1 MKKIIKKISVALVLI
16 IAFSSISVNSLAETV
31 LLGDV
36 NGDGK
41 VGLAD
46 VQELKKYIV
55 GKNKESDIVFA
66 NSDVNKSG
74 CIEILDML
82 YLRKYLSNEIED
94 FNSIVVSSNLLA
106 KVNNAKVT
114 PEDLGIPGLLRY
126 PNNSNYYYA
135 RNIWDMKSKDGK
147 LFISM
152 GDYGSNTGSV
162 PMYYYTND
170 SSTPKL
176 SNHLGPTGKGVD
188 GLSSEE
194 IKRMFLI
201 DGELYAVSTDPLGMN
216 QGSYY
221 KYDNSTDTWIDY
233 YNLPYT
239 IHCYDMVEYDGKI
252 FFGGMARHQST
263 DKWLVACVQ
272 VLDKDKL
279 GTSAKAS
286 NVYFYHSDG
295 TKFTS
300 ESYVSDY
307 DGKTYYRYDYWRA
320 YDMFVFKNELYA
332 VHSDGSSYTRN
343 SNSGLFKYDKDLNG
357 FVQVYDGKVIKGIM
371 SVTRH
376 TSTTTYVKDSTSGSY
391 VETDAYFDF
400 ENNNLEIGAFTIGI
414 EPIYSEF
421 LCGAKISTDD
431 TFVAV
436 CNGIFKSSNVEAT
449 SNAFEEVSL
458 GEGYENYVTRDAFEK
473 DGKYY
478 FLASVMNGTQDFT
491 TAVFETDG
499 NFETFRKV
507 LSFDTPSF
515 ARSFE
520 CNGTYLYVGLGG
532 NGRIDNLGDSTG
544 SKYSGTVYRID
555 LNEYI

>member
-1 MKKIIKKISVALVLI
+1 MKIYIKVLSCI
-16 IAFSSISVNSLAETV
+16 IASIVLFSSVFVTSIAESTV
-31 LLGDV
+31 LGDADG
-36 NGDGK
+36 NGT
-41 VGLAD
+41 VGMEDVLAIRKYLVGNSGQNIITSNAD
-46 VQELKKYIV
+46 V
-55 GKNKESDIVFA
+55 D
-66 NSDVNKSG
+66 KSG
-74 CIEILDML
+74 DINLLDML
-82 YLRKYLSNEIED
+82 YLRKFLIKIISD
-94 FNSIVVSSNLLA
+94 FSEVFVDTNLLA
-106 KVNNAKVT
+106 KINNAEIT
-114 PEDLGIPGLLRY
+114 PENLGIPGLLRY

-152 GDYGSNTGSV
+152 GDYGTNTGSV

-170 SSTPKL
+170 TGTPKL
-176 SNHLGPTGKGVD
+176 SNHLGPSGTVVD

-194 IKRMFLI
+194 IKRMFVI

-221 KYDNSTDTWIDY
+221 KYNNSTDTWTDY

-272 VLDKDKL
+272 SLDKDKL

-320 YDMFVFKNELYA
+320 YDMFVFKDELYA
-332 VHSDGSSYTRN
+332 VHSDGSAYTKN
-343 SNSGLFKYDKDLNG
+343 SNSGLFKYDKELNG

-400 ENNNLEIGAFTIGI
+400 ETNNLEIGALTIGI
-414 EPIYSEF
+414 EPIYSE
-421 LCGAKISTDD
+421 LMCGAKISTDD

-478 FLASVMNGTQDFT
+478 FLASVMNGKDDFT
-491 TAVFETDG
+491 TAVFETDK
-499 NFETFRKV
+499 NFNTFRKV
-507 LSFDTPSF
+507 LSFNTPSF

-555 LNEYI
+555 LNDYV